1 MIIKC
6 LKCGYSKEVDNIEYE
21 NMNCVICGEPLYI
34 DKNNIANE
42 IIKKDIDEHLK
53 EYFKEF
59 GIEGTIEFIEKH
71 KEYPLANFYIK
82 RLKELGLLKT
92 W

>member
-6 LKCGYSKEVDNIEYE
+6 LICGALYVDKDNLVKEIINDNI
-21 NMNCVICGEPLYI
+21 
-34 DKNNIANE
+34 DK
-42 IIKKDIDEHLK
+42 HLK

-71 KEYPLANFYIK
+71 KDYPLTEFYIK
-82 RLKELGLLKT
+82 RLKELGLLKA
-92 W
+92 